1 MSKPNAS
8 ITMTSSELKASAFI
22 KQSYKRGIAI
32 IGTSGLV
39 FGLGVASS
47 TPAFAAAP
55 FECVNDGTPNDNT
68 AEPGLTPTVSRANI
82 VAVLD
87 EFDNVCLKGDFVISE
102 AITFGTDIHVYGD
115 GPSSS
120 ISFEELDDPYTG
132 GAFLSPIDVDSN
144 FLHDITIENLEIK
157 DFDEVAVS
165 GAVVAVKDSTFSD
178 NLSGA
183 VRAGARAIVFNSI
196 FEGNA
201 GGAITVLD
209 EEFVLDGETSQL
221 SFITDS
227 TFTNNSVGVVCEE
240 ESDCPDPAGGAAILA
255 YGVLITNSTFV
266 ENSALGGDSYGGA
279 VAAYFVFV
287 NNSTFLGNS
296 ADEVNGGG
304 GGAIYGHAG
313 AISFSTF
320 VDNLASAPASDVA
333 DNPGNAIYKF
343 NTGFELPFEI
353 GGNIF
358 GGTSSNPQ
366 LGSGGAGDSNGPF
379 SDNGGNVFSTT
390 EVVES
395 DIDKSDSSVFGASL
409 SSIFGTSNPTLATF
423 APDSNGTQTF
433 SINPSGP
440 AVDVVPSETYEII
453 SDYYD
458 DQFSQEDGFTGE
470 FRVSVDV
477 DQRGAPRS
485 DLADAGAFES
495 GSLARTGGG
504 TSLLLPL
511 ASATLIAVGGFVAAI
526 ASRLRRRTS

>member
-55 FECVNDGTPNDNT
+55 FECVNDGGITDNT
-68 AEPGLTPTVSRANI
+68 AEPGLNPTASRANI
-82 VAVLD
+82 VAVLV

-102 AITFGTDIHVYGD
+102 AITFGTDVHVYGD

-120 ISFEELDDPYTG
+120 ISFEEPVGPYTG
-132 GAFLSPIDVDSN
+132 GAFLSSIDVDSN

-165 GAVVAVKDSTFSD
+165 GAVVAVKDSKFSD

-183 VRAGARAIVFNSI
+183 VRSGAQAIVVNSI

-201 GGAITVLD
+201 GGAINV
-209 EEFVLDGETSQL
+209 EAEAFSEL
-221 SFITDS
+221 SLITDS

-240 ESDCPDPAGGAAILA
+240 ESPCPDPAGGAAILA

-266 ENSALGGDSYGGA
+266 ENSALGSDSFGGA
-279 VAAYFVFV
+279 VVAYGVIV

-296 ADEVNGGG
+296 ADVENGGA
-304 GGAIYGHAG
+304 GGAIYAVGG

-320 VDNLASAPASDVA
+320 VDNLASAPASDEA
-333 DNPGNAIYKF
+333 DNPGNAIYRF
-343 NTGFELPFEI
+343 NAGFEVPFEI

-358 GGTSSNPQ
+358 GGTSSNPH

-379 SDNGGNVFSTT
+379 SDTGGNVFSTT

-440 AVDVVPSETYEII
+440 AVDVVPSEAYETI
-453 SDYYD
+453 SDYYALG
-458 DQFSQEDGFTGE
+458 FPEEDGYTGE
-470 FRVSVDV
+470 FRISVDV
-477 DQRGAPRS
+477 DQRGALRS
-485 DLADAGAFES
+485 NLADAGAFEF

>member
-1 MSKPNAS
+1 MPTRPYKQAFSKP
-8 ITMTSSELKASAFI
+8 TYSAFI
-22 KQSYKRGIAI
+22 RPSLKRGIAI

-55 FECVNDGTPNDNT
+55 FECVNDGGVNDNT
-68 AEPGLTPTVSRANI
+68 AEPGLNPTVSRANI

-102 AITFGTDIHVYGD
+102 AITFGTDVHVYGD

-120 ISFEELDDPYTG
+120 ISFEEPVDPYTG

-144 FLHDITIENLEIK
+144 FLHEITIENLEIK

-165 GAVVAVKDSTFSD
+165 GAVVSVKDSTFSD

-183 VRAGARAIVFNSI
+183 VRAGVQAIVFNSI

-209 EEFVLDGETSQL
+209 QEISQL

-240 ESDCPDPAGGAAILA
+240 ESDCPNPAGGAAILA

-266 ENSALGGDSYGGA
+266 ENSALGGDAYGGA
-279 VAAYFVFV
+279 VAAYAVFV

-296 ADEVNGGG
+296 ADVENGGA
-304 GGAIYGHAG
+304 GGAIYAGRG

-320 VDNLASAPASDVA
+320 VDNLASAPASDEA
-333 DNPGNAIYKF
+333 DTPGNAIYRF
-343 NTGFELPFEI
+343 NAGLELPFEI

-358 GGTSSNPQ
+358 GGTSSNPH

-379 SDNGGNVFSTT
+379 SDTGGNVFSTT

-440 AVDVVPSETYEII
+440 AVDVVPSEAYETI
-453 SDYYD
+453 SDYYAL
-458 DQFSQEDGFTGE
+458 E
-470 FRVSVDV
+470 FPEEVSVDV
-477 DQRGAPRS
+477 DQRGALRS
-485 DLADAGAFES
+485 NLADAGAFEF

>member
-1 MSKPNAS
+1 MPTRPYKQAFSKP
-8 ITMTSSELKASAFI
+8 TYSAFI
-22 KQSYKRGIAI
+22 RPSLKRGIAI

-55 FECVNDGTPNDNT
+55 FECVNDGGVNDNT
-68 AEPGLTPTVSRANI
+68 AEPGLNPTVSRANI

-102 AITFGTDIHVYGD
+102 AITFGTDVHVYGD

-120 ISFEELDDPYTG
+120 ISFEEPVDPYTG

-165 GAVVAVKDSTFSD
+165 GAVVSVKDSTFSD

-183 VRAGARAIVFNSI
+183 VRAGVQAIVFNSI

-209 EEFVLDGETSQL
+209 QEISQL

-240 ESDCPDPAGGAAILA
+240 ESDCLNPAGGAAILA

-266 ENSALGGDSYGGA
+266 ENSALGGDAYGGA
-279 VAAYFVFV
+279 VAAYAVFV

-296 ADEVNGGG
+296 ADVENGGA
-304 GGAIYGHAG
+304 GGAIYAGRG

-320 VDNLASAPASDVA
+320 VDNLASAPASDEA
-333 DNPGNAIYKF
+333 DTPGNAIYRF
-343 NTGFELPFEI
+343 NAGLELPFEI

-358 GGTSSNPQ
+358 GGTSSNPH

-379 SDNGGNVFSTT
+379 SDTGGNVFSTT

-409 SSIFGTSNPTLATF
+409 SSIFGTSNPVLETF
-423 APDSNGTQTF
+423 APDTNGTQTF

-458 DQFSQEDGFTGE
+458 DEFSQADGFTGE

-485 DLADAGAFES
+485 DLADAGAFEF